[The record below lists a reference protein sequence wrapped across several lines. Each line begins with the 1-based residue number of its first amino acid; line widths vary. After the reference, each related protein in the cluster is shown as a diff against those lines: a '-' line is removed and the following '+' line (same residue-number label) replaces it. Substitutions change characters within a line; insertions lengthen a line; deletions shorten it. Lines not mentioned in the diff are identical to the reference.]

1 MADTDVNANA
11 NVQSNRQRL
20 ESDGD
25 IGKSKLESARNGYYP
40 VVEELVK
47 ASSDVV
53 ETRFKKMTKDYIIC
67 VTRELVSNY
76 ARQDNNSMTKTR

>member
-20 ESDGD
+20 ESDSD
-25 IGKSKLESARNGYYP
+25 IGKSKLESAGNGYYP

-47 ASSDVV
+47 ASSDLV
-53 ETRFKKMTKDYIIC
+53 ETRYKKMTEDY
-67 VTRELVSNY
+67 
-76 ARQDNNSMTKTR
+76 DM

>member
-25 IGKSKLESARNGYYP
+25 IGKSQLESTENG
-40 VVEELVK
+40 
-47 ASSDVV
+47 
-53 ETRFKKMTKDYIIC
+53 
-67 VTRELVSNY
+67 
-76 ARQDNNSMTKTR
+76 